1 MREASLSRLGPGLL
15 RPGGVLTLNQL
26 PTPHPSRAPEIE
38 GSRHRLLSPGAWLV
52 HRSLQRTQEGVL
64 VLEEGRG
71 MASLGLFEPQKAVSI
86 TDSILTLT
94 VPPVLSLT

>member
-38 GSRHRLLSPGAWLV
+38 GSRHRL
-52 HRSLQRTQEGVL
+52 
-64 VLEEGRG
+64 
-71 MASLGLFEPQKAVSI
+71 
-86 TDSILTLT
+86 
-94 VPPVLSLT
+94 